1 MIFVIKFRQRA
12 LISIMLC
19 KKRGHRH
26 TPSSFSVRVELCV
39 AVSVAV
45 CVLHG
50 TETYAFKFHTLA
62 DSIISVIRLEVFR
75 VNQIYMIS
83 FKCVFVRV
91 IEGYLHELLPPTPF
105 FSPAHLRA
113 IGGVGERWG
122 KYRRHHARRCNMLLH
137 CNTLQHTTPRWGIR
151 KGIMQDAAT
160 YYYTATH
167 CNTLHRV
174 GEFAKASCMT
184 LQHIT
189 TLQHTATHCNTL
201 HRVGEVSKASCMTLQ
216 HTTTH
221 CITLQH
227 TLHHVGES
235 LKNIMQ
241 DKADSLEV
249 PLLHHP
255 LTPQTHC
262 NTLQRT
268 THYNTLHHVGGS
280 LEGISRCLCCIM

>member
-1 MIFVIKFRQRA
+1 MGGMSGEGRGGGWQSCSNHRNTHAGTYLLNKLIVMIFVIKFRQRA

-151 KGIMQDAAT
+151 KGIMHDAAT

-167 CNTLHRV
+167 CNTL
-174 GEFAKASCMT
+174 
-184 LQHIT
+184 
-189 TLQHTATHCNTL
+189 QHTAP
-201 HRVGEVSKASCMTLQ
+201 RWG
-216 HTTTH
+216 
-221 CITLQH
+221 
-227 TLHHVGES
+227 
-235 LKNIMQ
+235 
-241 DKADSLEV
+241 SLEGIM
-249 PLLHHP
+249 HDAA
-255 LTPQTHC
+255 
-262 NTLQRT
+262 
-268 THYNTLHHVGGS
+268 THYNTLHHTATHTAPRWGKSQKHHARQG
-280 LEGISRCLCCIM
+280 